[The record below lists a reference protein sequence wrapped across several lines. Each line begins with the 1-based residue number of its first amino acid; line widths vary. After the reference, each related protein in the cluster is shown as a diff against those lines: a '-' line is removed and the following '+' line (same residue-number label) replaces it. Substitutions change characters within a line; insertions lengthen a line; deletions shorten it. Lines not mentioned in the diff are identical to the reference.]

1 MVGCEG
7 EHVRSRESVWWATN
21 SQHGMKAIC
30 LRPCLHP
37 LVHFPLSRMP
47 PRHTSLTNTRLR
59 REIHLRHDSSVT
71 GVGGQGRQL
80 HRARETAFRGAS
92 VDVQSK
98 WKVCEL
104 VQLAAGLYRA
114 APAASDPPFAR
125 PCRTP
130 ERALMYTR
138 LERVHATTSTRR
150 GRGKTV
156 KPVFIKIRTASSM
169 ELIASAQAE

>member
-1 MVGCEG
+1 M
-7 EHVRSRESVWWATN
+7 WWATN

-47 PRHTSLTNTRLR
+47 PRHTSLTNIRLR

-114 APAASDPPFAR
+114 APAASEP
-125 PCRTP
+125 
-130 ERALMYTR
+130 
-138 LERVHATTSTRR
+138 ATTSTRR